1 MELKP
6 CPFCGQPI
14 TRKPYTRATSG
25 SNIRQGVIRCDCGV
39 EMRITVYSEHDIMPL
54 LNTTWY
60 HLPSN
65 AVIYGG
71 DNGDVDSVIE
81 FTKTELAKRWNSRSD
96 NA

>member
-6 CPFCGQPI
+6 CPLCGQPI
-14 TRKPYTRATSG
+14 TRKPYTRAASG
-25 SNIRQGVIRCDCGV
+25 SSIRQGVIRCDCGV
-39 EMRITVYSEHDIMPL
+39 EMRITVYIEHDIMPL

-81 FTKTELAKRWNSRSD
+81 FTKTELAKRWNTRSD
-96 NA
+96 SA